1 MTRRTIATLLAGM
14 LTGALLIAA
23 FWLPVPY
30 VHFEPGGTVDLLSE
44 EGGRERIEVR
54 GAKAYSGTDEGTGEL
69 HMTTVIATP
78 PRTDIRLAEALAAWA
93 SPDEAVKPYD
103 NVYDDET
110 TEEQDQQQ
118 AQLQMASSRDQAI
131 AAALHELGHKFSQS
145 WSVAEITRGAP
156 ADGALAVGDRVVS
169 VGGTRTPGW
178 EAVVEAVLA
187 SEVGEPLTLGVLR
200 EGRRTTVT
208 VSPVE
213 REGRPFVGI
222 APGVDYDFPFDV
234 DIHIDENIGGPSA
247 GLMFALAVVDTLT
260 PGPLTGGARVAG
272 TGTID
277 GEGNV
282 GGIGGIQ
289 QKIVGARA
297 AGAELFLAPAGN
309 CEEAVHA
316 SDDGIRVVPVST
328 LEEARDAV
336 TAYAEDPEAELPT
349 CERVIEEAGR

>member
-1 MTRRTIATLLAGM
+1 MTRRTIATLVAGV

-44 EGGRERIEVR
+44 EGGRERIEVE
-54 GAKAYSGTDEGTGEL
+54 GAKAYTDTGDGEL

-103 NVYDDET
+103 NVYDDTT
-110 TEEQDQQQ
+110 TEQEDQQE

-131 AAALHELGHKFSQS
+131 AAALRELGHEFDES
-145 WSVAEITRGAP
+145 WAVAEITRGAP
-156 ADGALAVGDRVVS
+156 ADGALAVGDRVLS

-178 EAVVEAVLA
+178 EDVVEAVLA
-187 SEVGEPLTLGVLR
+187 SEVGQPLTLGVLR
-200 EGRRTTVT
+200 EGERIDVT
-208 VSPVE
+208 VSPVD

-222 APGVDYDFPFDV
+222 APGVEYDFPFEV
-234 DIHIDENIGGPSA
+234 EIHIDENIGGPSA
-247 GLMFALAVVDTLT
+247 GMMFALAIVDTLT

-289 QKIVGARA
+289 QKIVAA
-297 AGAELFLAPAGN
+297 DNAGAEVFLAPPDN
-309 CEEAVHA
+309 CDEAVGA
-316 SDDGIRVVPVST
+316 PQDEIRVVPAAT
-328 LEEARDAV
+328 LAEARDVV
-336 TAYAEDPEAELPT
+336 TAYAEDPEAALPT
-349 CERVIEEAGR
+349 CERVLEEAGR